1 MSDNVLVQLTRKG
14 LYLSAL
20 SEPNININLNYGT
33 VVNFF
38 FFILEINSVE
48 GSYKCLHSWSYGTVF
63 IYFYSGW
70 ETMDTVEPWEGLS
83 KVNPSQKQTQPFQKK
98 YL

>member
-48 GSYKCLHSWSYGTVF
+48 GSYKCLAGLMGQFLYTFIVAGRLWTQWSLGKDF
-63 IYFYSGW
+63 PRSILAKNR
-70 ETMDTVEPWEGLS
+70 LS
-83 KVNPSQKQTQPFQKK
+83 HLKNYY